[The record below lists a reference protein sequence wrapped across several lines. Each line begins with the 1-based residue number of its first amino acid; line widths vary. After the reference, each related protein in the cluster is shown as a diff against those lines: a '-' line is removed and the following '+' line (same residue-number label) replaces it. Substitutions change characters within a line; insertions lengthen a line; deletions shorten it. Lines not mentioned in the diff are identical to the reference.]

1 MILNIN
7 LILIEMMR
15 MAIYWVLVWQVFY
28 KLMLYSLVYYIRSV
42 YYNTFPLTVLFQAK
56 FTKVNCTANGKNA
69 IKYELKKE
77 KLQAPRERH
86 LLAKK
91 RKYLDDPEKTSH
103 AVKKRYHYKNKSIK
117 QYGSAKYLKNQ
128 TSKLSYH
135 LLKWSDYTNHLPKVK
150 KNI

>member
-1 MILNIN
+1 
-7 LILIEMMR
+7 
-15 MAIYWVLVWQVFY
+15 
-28 KLMLYSLVYYIRSV
+28 MLYSLVYYIRSV

-103 AVKKRYHYKNKSIK
+103 AVKKRYYKNESIK
-117 QYGSAKYLKNQ
+117 QYGSEKYLKNR
-128 TSKLSYH
+128 TFKL
-135 LLKWSDYTNHLPKVK
+135 T
-150 KNI
+150 